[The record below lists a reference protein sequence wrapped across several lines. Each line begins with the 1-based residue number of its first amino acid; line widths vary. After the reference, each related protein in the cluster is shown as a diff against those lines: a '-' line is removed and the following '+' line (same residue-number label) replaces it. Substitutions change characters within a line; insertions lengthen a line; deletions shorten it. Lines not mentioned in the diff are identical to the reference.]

1 MEKRNIVIQELK
13 KSLEDEYV
21 VAQKYYSILSAIN
34 NLNLTKR
41 EIELIAFTAV
51 KGTISYANSRTQ
63 FCEKYNTTTATINNI
78 VSKLKKIGIFVKH
91 LGKIKV
97 NPIIVVDF
105 KKNLNLVIRL
115 VHNEETKKTILKG
128 EINQEDVNQ
137 ADSVR
142 DSSKSSDN
150 SPVQ

>member
-97 NPIIVVDF
+97 NPIIVIDF

-137 ADSVR
+137 AGSVR

>member
-51 KGTISYANSRTQ
+51 KGTISYANARTQ

-97 NPIIVVDF
+97 NPIIVIDF

>member
-51 KGTISYANSRTQ
+51 KGTISYANARTQ

-97 NPIIVVDF
+97 NPIIVIDF

-137 ADSVR
+137 ADSIR

>member
-1 MEKRNIVIQELK
+1 MEKRNTVIQELK

-41 EIELIAFTAV
+41 EIELVAFTAV
-51 KGTISYANSRTQ
+51 KGTISYANSRAQ

-78 VSKLKKIGIFVKH
+78 VSKLKKVGIFVKH

-97 NPIIVVDF
+97 NPIIVIDF

-115 VHNEETKKTILKG
+115 VHNEEVKKTVLKG
-128 EINQEDVNQ
+128 SSYKEDVNQ

-142 DSSKSSDN
+142 DSSESSNN

>member
-51 KGTISYANSRTQ
+51 KGTISYANARTQ

-97 NPIIVVDF
+97 NPIIVIDF

-115 VHNEETKKTILKG
+115 VHNEETKKTILKR

>member
-1 MEKRNIVIQELK
+1 M
-13 KSLEDEYV
+13 
-21 VAQKYYSILSAIN
+21 
-34 NLNLTKR
+34 
-41 EIELIAFTAV
+41 
-51 KGTISYANSRTQ
+51 
-63 FCEKYNTTTATINNI
+63 
-78 VSKLKKIGIFVKH
+78 SKLKKLGIFVKH

-97 NPIIVVDF
+97 NPIIVIDF

-137 ADSVR
+137 ADSIR

>member
-1 MEKRNIVIQELK
+1 MEERNTVIQELRK
-13 KSLEDEYV
+13 GMEDKYA
-21 VAQKYYSILSAIN
+21 VARKYYSILSAIN

-51 KGTISYANSRTQ
+51 KGTISYANARTQ

-97 NPIIVVDF
+97 NPIIVIDF

-137 ADSVR
+137 ADSIR
-142 DSSKSSDN
+142 GSSKSSDN

>member
-51 KGTISYANSRTQ
+51 KGTISYANSRAQ

-97 NPIIVVDF
+97 NPIIVIDF

-128 EINQEDVNQ
+128 EINQEDVNK

-142 DSSKSSDN
+142 SGAQSSDN

>member
-51 KGTISYANSRTQ
+51 KGTISYANARTQ

-97 NPIIVVDF
+97 NPIIVIDF

-115 VHNEETKKTILKG
+115 VHDEETKKTILKG

-137 ADSVR
+137 ADSIR

>member
-51 KGTISYANSRTQ
+51 KGTISYANARTQ

-97 NPIIVVDF
+97 NPIIVIDF

-115 VHNEETKKTILKG
+115 VHNEETKKTILEG

-137 ADSVR
+137 ADSIR

>member
-97 NPIIVVDF
+97 NPIIVIDF

-137 ADSVR
+137 TDSVR

>member
-51 KGTISYANSRTQ
+51 KGTISYANARTQ

-78 VSKLKKIGIFVKH
+78 VSKLKKVGIFVKH

-97 NPIIVVDF
+97 NPIIVIDF

-115 VHNEETKKTILKG
+115 VHDEETKKTILKG

-137 ADSVR
+137 ADSIR

>member
-1 MEKRNIVIQELK
+1 MEKRNTVIQELK

-51 KGTISYANSRTQ
+51 KGTISYANSRAQ
-63 FCEKYNTTTATINNI
+63 FCEKYNTTTATINKI
-78 VSKLKKIGIFVKH
+78 VSKLKKV
-91 LGKIKV
+91 V
-97 NPIIVVDF
+97 NPIIVIDF

-115 VHNEETKKTILKG
+115 VHNEEVKTVLKG
-128 EINQEDVNQ
+128 SSYKEDVNQ
-137 ADSVR
+137 ANSVR
-142 DSSKSSDN
+142 DSSESSN
-150 SPVQ
+150 SSPVQ

>member
-1 MEKRNIVIQELK
+1 MEKRNTVIQELK

-51 KGTISYANSRTQ
+51 KGTISYANSRAQ
-63 FCEKYNTTTATINNI
+63 FCEKYNTTTANNI
-78 VSKLKKIGIFVKH
+78 VSKLKKVGIFVKH

-97 NPIIVVDF
+97 NPIIVIDF

-115 VHNEETKKTILKG
+115 VHNEEVKTVLKG
-128 EINQEDVNQ
+128 SSYKEDVNQ
-137 ADSVR
+137 ANSVR
-142 DSSKSSDN
+142 DSSESSN
-150 SPVQ
+150 SSPVQ

>member
-1 MEKRNIVIQELK
+1 MEKRNTVIQELK

-51 KGTISYANSRTQ
+51 KGTISYANSRAQ

-78 VSKLKKIGIFVKH
+78 VSKLKKVGIFVKH

-97 NPIIVVDF
+97 NPIIVIDF

-115 VHNEETKKTILKG
+115 VHNEEVKTVLKG
-128 EINQEDVNQ
+128 SNYTEDVNQ

-142 DSSKSSDN
+142 DSSESSN
-150 SPVQ
+150 SSPVQ

>member
-97 NPIIVVDF
+97 NPIIVIDF

>member
-51 KGTISYANSRTQ
+51 KGTISYANARTQ

-97 NPIIVVDF
+97 NPIIVIDF

-115 VHNEETKKTILKG
+115 VHNEETKKTILKR

-137 ADSVR
+137 ADSIR

>member
-51 KGTISYANSRTQ
+51 KGTISYANSRAQ

-97 NPIIVVDF
+97 NPIIVIDF

-128 EINQEDVNQ
+128 EINQEDVNK

-142 DSSKSSDN
+142 RGAQSSDN